1 MRIKNEKGITL
12 LILVIIV
19 VVLGILATIAIGE
32 VGDLMNRVSKE
43 TISTDLLL
51 IQAKAKVLN
60 EKATFNNDESLLK
73 RTKTKR
79 NYW

>member
-32 VGDLMNRVSKE
+32 VGDLMNQVSKE

-51 IQAKAKVLN
+51 IQAKTKVLN